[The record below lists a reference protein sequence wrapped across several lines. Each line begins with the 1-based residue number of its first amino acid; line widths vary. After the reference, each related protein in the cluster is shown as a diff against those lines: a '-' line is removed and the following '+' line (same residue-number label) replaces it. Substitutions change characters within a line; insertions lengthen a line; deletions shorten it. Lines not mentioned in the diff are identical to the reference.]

1 MLLTVASWSL
11 LRGTKQG
18 LVWAFVGGL
27 CVDLF
32 SGGPF
37 GLSALALIVIAFFS
51 GLGETNIYRD
61 HFALPIVAALGAT
74 LIHGFVYL
82 LLLYIMGRSIPWF
95 DVLLQVI
102 LPSMIFN
109 GLLITPVYAAFR
121 WLHRKTGREELE
133 W

>member
-1 MLLTVASWSL
+1 MLLTVVSWSL

-18 LVWAFVGGL
+18 IVWGFVGGL
-27 CVDLF
+27 CVDLL

-37 GLSALALIVIAFFS
+37 GLSALALMAIAVFS
-51 GLGETNIYRD
+51 GLGEMNIYRNNI
-61 HFALPIVAALGAT
+61 ALPILAALGAT
-74 LIHGFVYL
+74 LIHGLLYL

-95 DVLLQVI
+95 DILLQVI

-109 GLLITPVYAAFR
+109 GLLITPVYAALR
-121 WLHRKTGREELE
+121 WLHRRTGREELE